1 MPPALIL
8 LFWTVLGLLG
18 GASLVVQASLIAGLR
33 ARVDSVAWAG
43 LVSYLGGTLAMVV
56 AVAVSRVAPPS
67 LARASSIPLQW
78 WIGGFFGA
86 AYLAVAVVLL
96 PRLGAATVVALVVA
110 GQLGCSLLFD
120 RFAVLGVP
128 YHPLTPGRVLGA
140 VLLVAGVA
148 LIRR

>member
-1 MPPALIL
+1 MPPVLVV
-8 LFWTVLGLLG
+8 LFWMVLGLLG

-33 ARVDSVAWAG
+33 VRLDSVAWAG
-43 LVSYLGGTLAMVV
+43 LVSYLGGTLAMFIAVLV
-56 AVAVSRVAPPS
+56 ARIAPPS
-67 LARASSIPLQW
+67 LQRASSIPLQW

-86 AYLAVAVVLL
+86 AYLAVAIVLL
-96 PRLGAATVVALVVA
+96 PRVGAATVVALVVA

-128 YHPLTPGRVLGA
+128 YHPLTPGRALGA
-140 VLLVAGVA
+140 VLLVVGVA

>member
-1 MPPALIL
+1 MPPL
-8 LFWTVLGLLG
+8 LSLAFWTVLGLLG

-33 ARVDSVAWAG
+33 TRLDSVAWAG
-43 LVSYLGGTLAMVV
+43 LVSYLGGTAAMVA
-56 AVAVSRVAPPS
+56 AVLIARIAPPS
-67 LARASSIPLQW
+67 LPRASAIPLLW

-86 AYLAVAVVLL
+86 AYLAVAIVLL

-120 RFAVLGVP
+120 RYAVLGVP
-128 YHPLTPGRVLGA
+128 YHPLTPGRALGA
-140 VLLVAGVA
+140 VLLVAGVV